1 MLQDAFQT
9 LFWREFPTVQDGAAY
24 FHVSSNTIRRWL
36 SGHTPVNPMAEKLLI
51 IKARGYLPNDLN
63 WDGFKVNEARAV
75 IITPEGREFAPRE
88 LDGFPLWRDQYYA
101 LRERYGL
108 IDRPPVKPPLEPMTV
123 YRGGRRQQA
132 APWIPTRDKIKRREK
147 IKR

>member
-1 MLQDAFQT
+1 MLIDAFRA
-9 LFWREFPTVQDGAAY
+9 LFWREFNTLHDGAAY
-24 FHVSSNTIRRWL
+24 FHVRPITVKRWL
-36 SGHTPVNPMAEKLLI
+36 DGTIPPNAMAEKLLI

-63 WDGFKVNEARAV
+63 WDGFKVNEERAV

-101 LRERYGL
+101 LRDRYGL

-123 YRGGRRQQA
+123 YRGGRRKQA
-132 APWIPTRDKIKRREK
+132 APWIPTRDKMKR
-147 IKR
+147 